1 MKPAAELLV
10 RGQVAAPA
18 EVDESLSPAADLVRD
33 DERDDPGVAG
43 EQPVGDALSLAQA
56 VDRLARPAARADHA
70 VGVVEHD
77 DGLAALLEERA
88 PPRRVAVHPHVVL
101 TDA

>member
-1 MKPAAELLV
+1 MKPARSSSYAV
-10 RGQVAAPA
+10 RSPLRL
-18 EVDESLSPAADLVRD
+18 EVDEALAPAADLVGD

-43 EQPVGDALSLAQA
+43 EQPVRDALALAQA
-56 VDRLARPAARADHA
+56 VDRLPRAAARADHA

-88 PPRRVAVHPHVVL
+88 PARRVAVHPHVVL
-101 TDA
+101 TDG